1 MELSHEKFSTKLE
14 LNVIDYFCT
23 FEYLLGYAGIDFP
36 RESATCFCPFHDN
49 TNTKAAKF
57 YKEDHNEH
65 IFCFA
70 ENKRYKPHHL
80 LTREIVPF
88 TVNHVFS
95 AIWANLS
102 NDEKNIFSDDLRN
115 HQIGVDFSQYYNG
128 YKKCKLKYFDL
139 LSILR
144 NS

>member
-1 MELSHEKFSTKLE
+1 MENKSFLE
-14 LNVIDYFCT
+14 YKVIDYFCT
-23 FEYLLGYAGIDFP
+23 FEYLLNYIGTDFP
-36 RESATCFCPFHDN
+36 RESSTCFCPFHDN

-57 YKEDHNEH
+57 YAEEHNEH

-70 ENKRYKPHHL
+70 ENKQYKPHHL
-80 LTREIVPF
+80 LTMEIVPF

-95 AIWANLS
+95 AIWSNLS
-102 NDEKNIFSDDLRN
+102 DSEKAIFNKDIQYHDIS
-115 HQIGVDFSQYYNG
+115 IDFSQYYNE
-128 YKKCKLKYFDL
+128 YKKCKLSYFDL